1 MELKDRLRASFDA
14 KSLKIVHVSEITGIS
29 YSTLQNYLRGV
40 REPNVENLSK
50 LSVHLNINL
59 SWLLTGQGEMFIGGS
74 STNHLTQQ
82 EQALLEDYR
91 ESNEQGKEA
100 IEKTAS
106 ALAAKI
112 NPQHRSRTT
121 MNIGNVEQQNN
132 IEHLE
137 GGIQFNKGK

>member
-1 MELKDRLRASFDA
+1 MSINGRVCLIIEHFGGSITKF
-14 KSLKIVHVSEITGIS
+14 SERSGINYRS
-29 YSTLQNYLRGV
+29 VQNYMRGD
-40 REPNVENLSK
+40 RGPNSDAYLK
-50 LSVHLNINL
+50 FAQLGININ
-59 SWLLTGQGEMFIGGS
+59 WLLTGDGEMFIGGTPES
-74 STNHLTQQ
+74 ILTQQ

-112 NPQHRSRTT
+112 NPQHRSHTT

-132 IEHLE
+132 IEHLA
-137 GGIQFNKGK
+137 GGIHFNKGK

>member
-40 REPNVENLSK
+40 REPNVENLSR

-106 ALAAKI
+106 ALAAK
-112 NPQHRSRTT
+112 NQPQHRSRTT

-132 IEHLE
+132 IEHLA
-137 GGIQFNKGK
+137 GGIHFNKGK

>member
-1 MELKDRLRASFDA
+1 MSINNRVCLIIEQLGRSITKF
-14 KSLKIVHVSEITGIS
+14 SERSGINYRS
-29 YSTLQNYLRGV
+29 VQNYMRGD
-40 REPNVENLSK
+40 REPNSEAYLK
-50 LSVHLNINL
+50 FAQLGININ
-59 SWLLTGQGEMFIGGS
+59 WLLTGEGEMFVGGS

-132 IEHLE
+132 IEHLA
-137 GGIQFNKGK
+137 GGIHFNKGK

>member
-132 IEHLE
+132 IEHLA
-137 GGIQFNKGK
+137 GGIHFNKGK

>member
-1 MELKDRLRASFDA
+1 MSFPERLKAVL
-14 KSLKIVHVSEITGIS
+14 KHKGLKIKTFSELTEIP
-29 YSTLQNYLRGV
+29 YSTCQSYLSGT
-40 REPNVENLSK
+40 REPGMEGLTTICLRLYVNL
-50 LSVHLNINL
+50 N
-59 SWLLTGQGEMFIGGS
+59 WLLTGEGEMFIGGS

-106 ALAAKI
+106 ALAAKS

-132 IEHLE
+132 IEHLA
-137 GGIQFNKGK
+137 GGIHFNKGK

>member
-40 REPNVENLSK
+40 RDPNVENLSK

-132 IEHLE
+132 IEHLA
-137 GGIQFNKGK
+137 GGIHFNKGK

>member
-1 MELKDRLRASFDA
+1 MSINNRVCLIIEQLGGSITKF
-14 KSLKIVHVSEITGIS
+14 SERSGINYRS
-29 YSTLQNYLRGV
+29 VQNYMRGD
-40 REPNVENLSK
+40 REPNSEAYLK
-50 LSVHLNINL
+50 FAQLGININ
-59 SWLLTGQGEMFIGGS
+59 WLLTGEGEMFVGGS
-74 STNHLTQQ
+74 SINHLTQQ

-132 IEHLE
+132 IEHLA
-137 GGIQFNKGK
+137 GGIHFNKGK

>member
-1 MELKDRLRASFDA
+1 MSINNRVCLIIEQLGGSITKF
-14 KSLKIVHVSEITGIS
+14 SERSGINYRS
-29 YSTLQNYLRGV
+29 VQNYMRGD
-40 REPNVENLSK
+40 REPNSEAYLK
-50 LSVHLNINL
+50 FAQLGININ
-59 SWLLTGQGEMFIGGS
+59 WLLTGEGEMFIGGS
-74 STNHLTQQ
+74 STNYLTQQ

-112 NPQHRSRTT
+112 KPQHGSRTT

-137 GGIQFNKGK
+137 GGIHFKKGK

>member
-1 MELKDRLRASFDA
+1 MSINNRVCLIIEQLGGSITKF
-14 KSLKIVHVSEITGIS
+14 SERSGINYRS
-29 YSTLQNYLRGV
+29 VQNYMRGD
-40 REPNVENLSK
+40 REPNSEAYLK
-50 LSVHLNINL
+50 FAQLGININ
-59 SWLLTGQGEMFIGGS
+59 WLLTGEGEMFVGGS
-74 STNHLTQQ
+74 SINLLTQQ

-132 IEHLE
+132 IEHLA
-137 GGIQFNKGK
+137 GGIHFNKGK

>member
-40 REPNVENLSK
+40 REPNVGNLSR

-132 IEHLE
+132 IEHLA
-137 GGIQFNKGK
+137 GGIHFNKGK

>member
-14 KSLKIVHVSEITGIS
+14 KSLKIVQVSEITGIS

-50 LSVHLNINL
+50 LSIHLNINL

-74 STNHLTQQ
+74 STNNLTQQ

-106 ALAAKI
+106 ALATATALANLK
-112 NPQHRSRTT
+112 
-121 MNIGNVEQQNN
+121 VA
-132 IEHLE
+132 
-137 GGIQFNKGK
+137 

>member
-1 MELKDRLRASFDA
+1 MSINNRVCLIIEQLGGSIA
-14 KSLKIVHVSEITGIS
+14 KFSERSGINYRS
-29 YSTLQNYLRGV
+29 VQNYMRGD
-40 REPNVENLSK
+40 REPNSEAYLK
-50 LSVHLNINL
+50 FAQLGININ
-59 SWLLTGQGEMFIGGS
+59 WLLTGEGQMFVGGS
-74 STNHLTQQ
+74 SINHLTQQ

-132 IEHLE
+132 IEHLA
-137 GGIQFNKGK
+137 GGIHFNKGK